1 MVPYFRDAVDC
12 LPESS
17 TCANMLYLPNYTSAK
32 IAEEKIR
39 YATYNCMDIDTDMN
53 LWEDWDQLNHHSNI
67 GDSST
72 ISLTI
77 CDIHLNIF
85 DGKWRCCRTQIK
97 TEGEIGGN
105 VGNWKMWE
113 TGTLVKMGG
122 NWKMRKMGESRIFWK
137 FCGHIRL
144 ASVSD
149 KLMWFY
155 R

>member
-1 MVPYFRDAVDC
+1 
-12 LPESS
+12 
-17 TCANMLYLPNYTSAK
+17 MLYLPNYTSAK

-97 TEGEIGGN
+97 TEGELGGN

-113 TGTLVKMGG
+113 TGNLVKMGG
-122 NWKMRKMGESRIFWK
+122 IGKWEKWGKVEYFENIVDTYALPVCQTNLCDFIDK
-137 FCGHIRL
+137 
-144 ASVSD
+144 SVMMLSAIV
-149 KLMWFY
+149 
-155 R
+155 